1 MKFNVA
7 IDGPSAAGKST
18 ISKLIAKKFDL
29 IKLDTGAMYRCVGY
43 LVDKNN
49 LNVEDEASVL
59 KVFDNFDLDIKNDGS
74 ITLNNVLMN
83 DKIRNDKISMLAS
96 KASKHL
102 KVREKLVSLQQEIA
116 KSKGYILEGRD
127 IGTVVLPDALVKIYL
142 EADVKV
148 RAKRRYQEYLEK
160 NMQVDYKDIEADI
173 RQRDFQDINRE
184 NSPLKK
190 ADDAN
195 VVDVSDLN
203 IEEVVNEISKIIQKK
218 LGEFYD

>member
-148 RAKRRYQEYLEK
+148 RAKRRFQEYLEK

-190 ADDAN
+190 ADDAK

>member
-59 KVFDNFDLDIKNDGS
+59 KVFNNFDLDIKNDGS

-160 NMQVDYKDIEADI
+160 NMQVNYKDIEADI